1 MNQRAIRLHIGV
13 IAGALA
19 AALGACKK
27 GSEYASTD
35 TMKVDSAA
43 GRADTGARAVSS
55 PDSGTPAG
63 KWADASVLGYTVVAS
78 RGEIA
83 LGKLGEKM
91 ATNPAVRSFALM
103 LVTDHQKLLASTKG
117 LATKLSTTADTSAGD
132 ANDLM
137 NHDADEIKDLT
148 GKPKGADWDKSFID
162 EAIEGHQ
169 KILSQLQDAGKN
181 SPSATVRSSL
191 EQASGIVQ
199 QHLTKAQDIKSK
211 ILKD

>member
-1 MNQRAIRLHIGV
+1 MSQRAIRLHVGIV
-13 IAGALA
+13 AGALA

-35 TMKVDSAA
+35 TMKADSAA
-43 GRADTGARAVSS
+43 GRTDTAMAVSS

-63 KWADASVLGYTVVAS
+63 KWADASVLGYATVAN

-83 LGKLGEKM
+83 LGRLGEKM
-91 ATNPAVRSFALM
+91 ATNPAVKSFAHM
-103 LVTDHQKLLASTKG
+103 LVTDHEKMLASTKQLG
-117 LATKLSTTADTSAGD
+117 TKLTTTADTMAGD
-132 ANDLM
+132 AHDLM

-162 EAIEGHQ
+162 EAIEGHE

-191 EQASGIVQ
+191 EQASGVVQ

-211 ILKD
+211 VLKD

>member
-1 MNQRAIRLHIGV
+1 MNHRAIRLQIGV
-13 IAGALA
+13 IAGALVV
-19 AALGACKK
+19 ALGACKK

-43 GRADTGARAVSS
+43 GRADTGAMAVSS

-63 KWADASVLGYTVVAS
+63 KWADASVLGYTTVAN

-91 ATNPAVRSFALM
+91 ATDPAVRSFAHM
-103 LVTDHQKLLASTKG
+103 LVTDHERLLASTKQ
-117 LATKLSTTADTSAGD
+117 LATKLTTTADTLAGD
-132 ANDLM
+132 AHDLM
-137 NHDADEIKDLT
+137 NHDADEIKDLV
-148 GKPKGADWDKSFID
+148 GKPKGVDWDRSFID
-162 EAIEGHQ
+162 EAIEGHE

-191 EQASGIVQ
+191 EQASGVVQ
-199 QHLTKAQDIKSK
+199 QHLTKAQDIKSNV
-211 ILKD
+211 LKD